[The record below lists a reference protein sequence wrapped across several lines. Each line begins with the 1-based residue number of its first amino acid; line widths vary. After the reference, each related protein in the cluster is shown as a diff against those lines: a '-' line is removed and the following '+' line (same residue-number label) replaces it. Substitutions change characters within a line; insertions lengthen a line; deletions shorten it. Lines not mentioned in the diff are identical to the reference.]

1 MDGMKRALDTRKV
14 DMRALKVAS
23 STILTLAIMAAIF
36 SFSAQSGGES
46 GSLSDAVARMLAS
59 AFVGGFDAM
68 PSEQQAQLIAQMSWP
83 IRKTAPCVRVRLPRH
98 IARHHVLAD
107 CSMAKRGKGR
117 SGTLP
122 TTYPLRGRDGVRPRG
137 ALCVQ

>member
-23 STILTLAIMAAIF
+23 STILTLAIMVAIF

-83 IRKTAPCVRVRLPRH
+83 IRKTAHASEYAFFIDGRAGQV
-98 IARHHVLAD
+98 ADVLVDA
-107 CSMAKRGKGR
+107 
-117 SGTLP
+117 SGAAIGCLLTCILIWRFM
-122 TTYPLRGRDGVRPRG
+122 TRRMRRREL
-137 ALCVQ
+137 